1 MMTTGLNGWLFD
13 RDTKG
18 YYAIGG
24 NERFGPYPTPQ
35 ELRHFAKRNRC
46 PYTLNE
52 HKRRD
57 ERKRS
62 PFLLAVD

>member
-1 MMTTGLNGWLFD
+1 MGNSLNGWVLD
-13 RDTKG
+13 RDSTG
-18 YYAIGG
+18 YYATGG
-24 NERFGPYPTPQ
+24 GERFGPYPTPQ
-35 ELRHFAKRNRC
+35 DLRHFAKRNRC
-46 PYTLNE
+46 PHTLNE